1 MSTQDELLRIEGVR
15 KTKVRELGTAR
26 REIVEFAVQQ
36 PLLRAD
42 GGVCPGRGEGG
53 RSRGRRNWA
62 DAVQNAVRAAAGM
75 KVDSM
80 VKVPVQGSHREEC
93 CRLLPNSA

>member
-1 MSTQDELLRIEGVR
+1 MTTQDELLRIEGVR

-42 GGVCPGRGEGG
+42 AGVCPGGGEGG

-62 DAVQNAVRAAAGM
+62 NAVQNAVRAAAGK

-80 VKVPVQGSHREEC
+80 VKAPVQGSHREEC